1 MDKVGNEMTTKEHF
15 LNVLES
21 RKSIRIYDENVK
33 ISKEEMT
40 ELLGAA
46 IKAPSSV
53 NLQPWRFVVIESDE
67 AKSTLAPLASFNQNQ
82 VKTSSAVIA
91 VFADM
96 NNLDYLEEIYGKAV
110 ELGLMPE
117 EVKEN
122 QVPAI
127 RGLLSGISNQ
137 QNKETILIDGGL
149 VSMQLMLTAKA
160 FGYDTNPIGGFDKEN
175 IAEAFG
181 LEKERYVPVML
192 ISIGKANEAG
202 YKSYRMP
209 VEQVTEWK

>member
-1 MDKVGNEMTTKEHF
+1 MTTKEHF

-40 ELLGAA
+40 ELLAAA

-127 RGLLSGISNQ
+127 RGLLSGISDQ
-137 QNKETILIDGGL
+137 QNKESILIDGGL

-192 ISIGKANEAG
+192 ISIGKANESG

>member
-1 MDKVGNEMTTKEHF
+1 MTTKEHF

>member
-40 ELLGAA
+40 ELLAAA

-192 ISIGKANEAG
+192 ISIGKANESG

>member
-1 MDKVGNEMTTKEHF
+1 MTTKEHF

-40 ELLGAA
+40 ELLAAA

>member
-1 MDKVGNEMTTKEHF
+1 
-15 LNVLES
+15 
-21 RKSIRIYDENVK
+21 
-33 ISKEEMT
+33 
-40 ELLGAA
+40 
-46 IKAPSSV
+46 
-53 NLQPWRFVVIESDE
+53 
-67 AKSTLAPLASFNQNQ
+67 
-82 VKTSSAVIA
+82 
-91 VFADM
+91 
-96 NNLDYLEEIYGKAV
+96 
-110 ELGLMPE
+110 MPE

-127 RGLLSGISNQ
+127 RGLLSGISDQ
-137 QNKETILIDGGL
+137 QNKESILIDGGL

>member
-40 ELLGAA
+40 ELLAAA